1 MDRSIDRTTCRRRG
15 SEREPL
21 DATIPPLSAASAAQ
35 GVRVGAGII
44 HRAAR
49 ENPECYALVMAAAVQ
64 PGAAAIASIARVW
77 NHFFPDTPAR
87 FVPILPTAR
96 FDIVISP
103 GDTEMRIDLID
114 GVARGWVT
122 AYLDHVGARGVSVTP
137 VSAEAAPGVWTL
149 QCRFALPL
157 ERRRLAV
164 EHALAWLARNTDLLT
179 GNGLT
184 GGGYRVASSP
194 IDAAGR
200 TTASALTFPTTA
212 PSLWVATTSPVASWR
227 SSTSFLKD
235 SPMRRS
241 PRDSE
246 SPRAPSRSTS
256 TGSFARPAT
265 SRGTSSSSVGHF
277 PLPLPNRPPD
287 TASDEPILNAS
298 IFLLISDF
306 FCLLIC
312 RPGRK
317 ITCVS

>member
-1 MDRSIDRTTCRRRG
+1 
-15 SEREPL
+15 
-21 DATIPPLSAASAAQ
+21 
-35 GVRVGAGII
+35 VRVGAGII

-200 TTASALTFPTTA
+200 TTASALTFPTTR
-212 PSLWVATTSPVASWR
+212 PVALGCHDL
-227 SSTSFLKD
+227 T
-235 SPMRRS
+235 RRELEIV
-241 PRDSE
+241 D
-246 SPRAPSRSTS
+246 
-256 TGSFARPAT
+256 
-265 SRGTSSSSVGHF
+265 
-277 PLPLPNRPPD
+277 
-287 TASDEPILNAS
+287 
-298 IFLLISDF
+298 LISEGLANAAIATRLGIAESTVKKHINRIF
-306 FCLLIC
+306 RKTGYQSRYELIIC
-312 RPGRK
+312 RPFPV
-317 ITCVS
+317 TPAEPSP